1 MEFFYDLLDLCGK
14 FDPNMAEP
22 VKLQNLWRGLK
33 PSLVEKFWS
42 MKPAKTDEF
51 LTEVKRYRE
60 MTLKTR
66 HEEWAMGMLG
76 NQMPHVENGRLNRL
90 EKMLERLMGRSVREE
105 RESQRVVEWRKMAG
119 LEELKRQVKVME
131 VAVWGEP
138 VD

>member
-1 MEFFYDLLDLCGK
+1 
-14 FDPNMAEP
+14 
-22 VKLQNLWRGLK
+22 
-33 PSLVEKFWS
+33 
-42 MKPAKTDEF
+42 
-51 LTEVKRYRE
+51 

-76 NQMPHVENGRLNRL
+76 NQMPHVENGRLIRL

-105 RESQRVVEWRKMAG
+105 RESQRVVEWRKMVG

>member
-1 MEFFYDLLDLCGK
+1 
-14 FDPNMAEP
+14 
-22 VKLQNLWRGLK
+22 
-33 PSLVEKFWS
+33 
-42 MKPAKTDEF
+42 
-51 LTEVKRYRE
+51 
-60 MTLKTR
+60 
-66 HEEWAMGMLG
+66 MGMLG